1 MWILEKFYE
10 WTDCDG
16 HPENV
21 LSKDAL
27 LDNVMFY
34 WLQGNGASSAKLYW
48 ESFNQAF
55 GEGQNNTVKL
65 PAGCSIFPREIV
77 VTPRSWAGSRYENI
91 VYWNELS
98 KGGHFA
104 AFEQPQVF
112 VDELRACF
120 ALTRNA
126 K

>member
-1 MWILEKFYE
+1 MCNYEKFYE

-21 LSKDAL
+21 LSKDEL

-120 ALTRNA
+120 TLTRNA